1 MLSRKLSAMLLL
13 YRCDSIAIFGRC
25 FHSRAH
31 VLAHVTCEKAGSL
44 DPNVFFK
51 MAERRDNKGACGFFY
66 YDWAQSRYRWSSE
79 NHLTNFKVRKS
90 VCSPS
95 EAKVGGNHKKV
106 ILWKFYIADIE
117 AKGGKNKC

>member
-1 MLSRKLSAMLLL
+1 MLLL
-13 YRCDSIAIFGRC
+13 YAGVSVIDSIAIAIFGRC
-25 FHSRAH
+25 FHSHAH
-31 VLAHVTCEKAGSL
+31 ITCEKAGSL

-79 NHLTNFKVRKS
+79 NHLTNLKVRKS

-95 EAKVGGNHKKV
+95 EAKVGGDPLEIH
-106 ILWKFYIADIE
+106 IADIE
-117 AKGGKNKC
+117 GREEQINDWRPFLSLNSFK

>member
-1 MLSRKLSAMLLL
+1 MLSRKLSAMLSL
-13 YRCDSIAIFGRC
+13 YGGVSVIDSIAIAIFGRC
-25 FHSRAH
+25 FYSHAY
-31 VLAHVTCEKAGSL
+31 VTCEKTGSL
-44 DPNVFFK
+44 DPNDFFK

-79 NHLTNFKVRKS
+79 NQLTNFKVRKS

-106 ILWKFYIADIE
+106 ILWKFILQIL
-117 AKGGKNKC
+117 KGGKMLN